1 MGIVSREIIDRVR
14 DNLDI
19 VEVIKSYIPVTMAGR
34 NAKALCPFHK
44 EKTPSFHI
52 NAQRGMFHCFG
63 CGKGGDV
70 FRFVMEF
77 ENVDFPTAL
86 RTLAARAGVAIPEE
100 EEERGARRSGA
111 PTREELYKANAAASE
126 RFQAALR
133 GAGEEAA
140 AARAYLAGR
149 KLGESLWKA
158 WGIGYAPDEWGFLTR
173 GEGGAGPLAGES
185 VLEAAGLAVRKED
198 ESGRKGTAYDRFR
211 GRVMFSIRNELG
223 KTVGFSGRLLK
234 EEEGRG
240 GKYVNT
246 PETEIFKKS
255 KVLFGLDKAKRGILD
270 AKEAVLCEGQ
280 IDCIR
285 CHEAGFANVVASQGT
300 AFTELH
306 ARLLKRYTDQ
316 VTVVLDGD
324 NAGRKAALRTA
335 ELLLDEGLGVELATL
350 PTGEDP
356 DSLILK
362 EGAEGFRRVL
372 AGKASPIRFLG
383 DWMREEMD
391 LRLPRN
397 LLRAQKGMAELAS
410 HVPGEVLREAYLRE
424 ASQLLGV
431 EFLRL
436 QKDFRALEQG
446 KRGGWETPAERA
458 ERERPAEAASA
469 APAAHEEELAVLLAG
484 TKNPA
489 VAALCQEWIRYPLIR
504 HAGCRAVIQALV
516 EEGESWVEALDGEPE
531 EVRALAAKIANTELR
546 TKSETGDELAAVDY
560 ILKIWTAELESR
572 AAEARRRMS
581 EDGEDR
587 RAWMEKRLALT
598 EGIRQLKAADREAF
612 LAGGGAAP
620 ALREWVEKFDGGE

>member
-1 MGIVSREIIDRVR
+1 
-14 DNLDI
+14 
-19 VEVIKSYIPVTMAGR
+19 
-34 NAKALCPFHK
+34 
-44 EKTPSFHI
+44 
-52 NAQRGMFHCFG
+52 
-63 CGKGGDV
+63 
-70 FRFVMEF
+70 
-77 ENVDFPTAL
+77 
-86 RTLAARAGVAIPEE
+86 
-100 EEERGARRSGA
+100 
-111 PTREELYKANAAASE
+111 
-126 RFQAALR
+126 
-133 GAGEEAA
+133 
-140 AARAYLAGR
+140 
-149 KLGESLWKA
+149 
-158 WGIGYAPDEWGFLTR
+158 
-173 GEGGAGPLAGES
+173 
-185 VLEAAGLAVRKED
+185 
-198 ESGRKGTAYDRFR
+198 
-211 GRVMFSIRNELG
+211 MFSIRNELG

-234 EEEGRG
+234 EEAGRG

-350 PTGEDP
+350 PAGEDP

-397 LLRAQKGMAELAS
+397 LLRAQKGMAELAA

-431 EFLRL
+431 EFVRL
-436 QKDFRALEQG
+436 QKDFRTLAQE
-446 KRGGWETPAERA
+446 KREWRETPVERA
-458 ERERPAEAASA
+458 AREQSGDESA
-469 APAAHEEELAVLLAG
+469 TLPPAHEEELAVLLAG

-504 HAGCRAVIQALV
+504 HEGCRTVIQALV
-516 EEGESWVEALDGEPE
+516 EEGEAWVEALDGESA
-531 EVRALAAKIANTELR
+531 EVRSLAAKIANTELR
-546 TKSETGDELAAVDY
+546 TKSEAGEELAAVDY
-560 ILKIWTAELESR
+560 ILKIWTAELERR
-572 AAEARRRMS
+572 AAVARRRMS
-581 EDGEDR
+581 EDGEAR
-587 RAWMEKRLALT
+587 GVWLEERVALR
-598 EGIRQLKAADREAF
+598 EGVRQIKGADREAF
-612 LAGGGAAP
+612 LAGGGAVP
-620 ALREWVEKFDGGE
+620 VLRRWVERFDEETM

>member
-1 MGIVSREIIDRVR
+1 MSIVSREVIDRVR

-86 RTLAARAGVAIPEE
+86 RTLAARAGVALPAED
-100 EEERGARRSGA
+100 ERDTRHSGG
-111 PTREELYKANAAASE
+111 PTREDLYRANQSAAE
-126 RFQAALR
+126 RFHAALL
-133 GAGEEAA
+133 GGGEEAA

-149 KLGESLWKA
+149 RLGEALWKE

-173 GEGGAGPLAGES
+173 GEGGAGPLANEA
-185 VLEAAGLAVRKED
+185 VLEAAGLAVRKEG
-198 ESGRKGTAYDRFR
+198 EGGRKGSAYDRFR

-270 AKEAVLCEGQ
+270 SREAILCEGQ

-350 PTGEDP
+350 PAGEDP

-383 DWMREEMD
+383 DWMRAEMD

-397 LLRAQKGMAELAS
+397 LLRAQKGMAELAA

-431 EFLRL
+431 EFVRL

-458 ERERPAEAASA
+458 AREQPGEEAAA

-484 TKNPA
+484 TKSPA
-489 VAALCQEWIRYPLIR
+489 VRALCQEWIRYPLIR
-504 HAGCRAVIQALV
+504 HAGCRAVIQSLV
-516 EEGESWVEALDGEPE
+516 EEGDAWVEALDGEAA
-531 EVRALAAKIANTELR
+531 EVRSLAAKIANTELR
-546 TKSETGDELAAVDY
+546 TKSEAGDELAAVDY
-560 ILKIWTAELESR
+560 ILKIWTAELEER
-572 AAEARRRMS
+572 AAEARRKMA
-581 EDGEDR
+581 EGGEDR

-598 EGIRQLKAADREAF
+598 EGIRQLKGADREAF

-620 ALREWVEKFDGGE
+620 VLRRWVERFDEGE